1 MRLERLALTGFK
13 SFAKKTTLVFDA
25 PVVGIVGPNGSGKSN
40 IAEAC
45 RWVLGEQSLKS
56 LRGRRGEDFIWH
68 GSPTA
73 ARSNRAS
80 VAITFDNRDQ
90 VFPVAAS
97 EIEIS
102 REVYREGTNHYLIN
116 QSEVRFKDLAELLH
130 QVSLGPSG
138 YHIISQGEADRILNA
153 SPRDR
158 REIVE
163 VALGLRLYQWQM
175 AETEK
180 KLLKTEENLR
190 QVELLRQEVAPHL
203 RFLKKEMEK
212 LERVRVWRR
221 ELKELALDYFGREA
235 AHLAAERARLVAFES
250 GIRFKLEQLVRRLD
264 GLAETA
270 AGLPAGSPRFGLPRG
285 KAGEAGK
292 VGETGGRR
300 EQLAAVE
307 KHYREFMNRREI
319 LTRRLGQIEGLIE
332 AGKRFPAAGGEIVE
346 PGRVSVWIV
355 AIETVTEQVKK
366 LVDLDLI
373 RVVWEKI
380 SAVVEEMKQAI
391 QKSNHD
397 ESGGPSLKTEFLE
410 KQSELEQ
417 VDQALIR
424 VEAETASI
432 RKSFELE
439 TAARAADERVR
450 LELKFEIS
458 AEQAKLDAV
467 GGDRSRLE
475 VLQAEFNRELAEAAA
490 LTDRELLDYQPRAA
504 AAGGGTT
511 ARAEQTA
518 RQKKMERLKIKLEE
532 AGFGSGAVA
541 AEYEQA
547 TAREAH
553 LAREVGDLETS
564 IKSLNQVIADLK
576 RKIDDEFAGGLER
589 INHQFQEFF
598 VLLFGGGRAA
608 LVLIEEKREESETAE
623 TILGLEID
631 VTLPRKRIRGLE
643 MLSGGERSLTSIAL
657 LFALSRVHPPPFMVL
672 DETDAALDEVNSRK
686 YGEMVAT
693 LAKETQLILITHNRE
708 TMSRADVI
716 YGVTMGAD
724 GVSRLLSIKFDE
736 AVEYAKT

>member
-40 IAEAC
+40 IAEAG

-68 GSPTA
+68 GSLTA

-102 REVYREGTNHYLIN
+102 REVYRDGTNHYLIN
-116 QSEVRFKDLAELLH
+116 QSEVRFKDLTELLH
-130 QVSLGPSG
+130 QVSLGSSG

-153 SPRDR
+153 SPGDR
-158 REIVE
+158 RGIVE

-180 KLLKTEENLR
+180 KLLKTEENLQ

-221 ELKELALDYFGREA
+221 ELKELAFDYFGREA
-235 AHLAAERARLVAFES
+235 AHLAAERARLEDFEFDVR
-250 GIRFKLEQLVRRLD
+250 IKLEQLVRRLD
-264 GLAETA
+264 GLAEIAT
-270 AGLPAGSPRFGLPRG
+270 
-285 KAGEAGK
+285 
-292 VGETGGRR
+292 GETGGRR

-307 KHYREFMNRREI
+307 KHIREFMGQREI
-319 LTRRLGQIEGLIE
+319 LTRRLGQIEGLLE
-332 AGKRFPAAGGEIVE
+332 AGKKFPTVGGEIVE
-346 PGRVSVWIV
+346 PGRVSGWAA
-355 AIETVTEQVKK
+355 AIEAVIEQVKN
-366 LVDLDLI
+366 LVDLNLI
-373 RVVWEKI
+373 RAAWEKI
-380 SAVVEEMKQAI
+380 SVVVEEMKQAAH
-391 QKSNHD
+391 KLGHD
-397 ESGGPSLKTEFLE
+397 QSEVSPLKTEFLQ
-410 KQSELEQ
+410 KQEELG
-417 VDQALIR
+417 R
-424 VEAETASI
+424 VNQGLVAAEATIASL
-432 RKSFELE
+432 RQTLE
-439 TAARAADERVR
+439 AAAVSRGERERAR

-458 AEQAKLDAV
+458 AERAKFDAA
-467 GGDRSRLE
+467 GGDRDRLE
-475 VLQAEFNRELAEAAA
+475 ILQAEFDRELAEAAA
-490 LTDRELLDYQPRAA
+490 LTDRELLDYQPRATV
-504 AAGGGTT
+504 AGSETT
-511 ARAEQTA
+511 ARAEQAA
-518 RQKKMERLKIKLEE
+518 RQKKIERLKLKLEE
-532 AGFGSGAVA
+532 AGLGSSDVV

-547 TAREAH
+547 SGREAH
-553 LAREVGDLETS
+553 LAREVEDLETS
-564 IKSLNQVIADLK
+564 VKSLNQVIADLK
-576 RKIDDEFAGGLER
+576 RKIDDEFASGLER
-589 INHQFQEFF
+589 INRQFQEFF

-608 LVLIEEKREESETAE
+608 LGLSEEKGEGIEATV
-623 TILGLEID
+623 LDPGLEID
-631 VTLPRKRIRGLE
+631 VSLPRKRIRGLE

-657 LFALSRVHPPPFMVL
+657 LFALSRVHPPPFMIL

-686 YGEMVAT
+686 YGEMVAM

-736 AVEYAKT
+736 AVSYAKT